1 MQLLQDF
8 YTYYRPWKKLFILDF
23 SCAVVAG
30 LLELGFPLAVAYFI
44 DTLLPSEDW
53 TRIVIASLVLA
64 IIYFTRAG
72 LTVIVTYWG
81 HMLGI
86 NIETEMRRRAFD
98 HLQKLPFRYY
108 DNHKTG
114 ELVGRVTKDLEE
126 IGEVAHHGPEDAFI
140 AVMTFAGA
148 FALMVTINP
157 HLALI
162 TACLV
167 PFTAWV
173 TTRYGS
179 KMAVTWRD
187 LFDRVGQF
195 NIRIEE
201 NVGGIRVV
209 QSFANEE
216 FERSLF
222 AVDNAKYRRAK
233 LRAYRIMA
241 ATMTLSYLGMRLTQL
256 VVMVAGSWFVMQG
269 SLTYGGFV
277 SFLLLVNVFF
287 QPVEKINAII
297 EIYPKGI
304 AGFRRYQ
311 ELLATEP
318 EIEDAPDAI
327 DVDNLRGDI
336 EYVDVTFGYV
346 PNRPVLKNLDLSIRA
361 GETVA
366 FVGPSGAGKTTISA
380 LLPRFYDVD
389 EGRITIDGID
399 IRQMTLRSLRREIGI
414 VQQDVFLFG
423 GTIKENIAYGRL
435 DASDQEIHEAA
446 HRARLDELIAS
457 LPMGI
462 ETMIG
467 ERGVKLSGGQKQ
479 RLSIARMFLKNPPIL
494 ILDEATSALDTETER
509 HIQQALL
516 ELSEGRTTLV
526 IAHRLATIQNADR
539 IVVVGPDGIE
549 EQGAHSD
556 LLSREGV
563 YRRLHDAQFGAQPSA
578 GLDLIGAAPF
588 PDR

>member
-1 MQLLQDF
+1 MQLLIDF
-8 YTYYRPWKKLFILDF
+8 YAYYRPWKKLFLLDF
-23 SCAVVAG
+23 TCAVIAG

-53 TRIVIASLVLA
+53 TRIIAASIALA
-64 IIYFTRAG
+64 IVYFTRAG

-86 NIETEMRRRAFD
+86 NIETEMRRKAFD

-126 IGEVAHHGPEDAFI
+126 IGEVAHHGPEDVFI

-148 FALMVTINP
+148 LALMVTINP
-157 HLALI
+157 QLAMI
-162 TACLV
+162 TAALV

-173 TTRYGS
+173 TTRYGG
-179 KMAVTWRD
+179 KMAITWRD

-216 FERSLF
+216 HERALF
-222 AVDNAKYRRAK
+222 AVDNAKYRSAK
-233 LRAYRIMA
+233 LRAYKIMA

-256 VVMVAGSWFVMQG
+256 VVMVAGTWFVMNG

-304 AGFRRYQ
+304 AGFKRYQ

-318 EIEDAPDAI
+318 DIRDAPDAI
-327 DVDNLRGDI
+327 EVENLRGDI
-336 EYVDVTFGYV
+336 EYIDVTFGYV
-346 PNRPVLKNLDLSIRA
+346 PNRPVLKNLNLSIKA

-389 EGRITIDGID
+389 SGAITIDGTD
-399 IRQMTLRSLRREIGI
+399 IRKMTLKSLRREIGI

-435 DASDQEIHEAA
+435 DATDEEIHDAA

-457 LPMGI
+457 LPLGI
-462 ETMIG
+462 NTMIG

-563 YRRLHDAQFGAQPSA
+563 YRRLHDAQFGALVPAEEPVLS
-578 GLDLIGAAPF
+578 GS
-588 PDR
+588 